1 MRELSCYQD
10 SAREPEITWPVA
22 APPLRLVARPI
33 TFMSWAKYRQQ
44 PDPAESRL
52 VVQNHTV
59 NMACVTEYVSCA
71 YHSSQPVSTGRT
83 CNDQEIAAGANKWYY
98 YATSSIDCAV
108 RVRQSRYNQG
118 TKISCCSTS
127 LCNKPDPV
135 MDNSTL
141 VVQQPE
147 LLPAN
152 LICHMD
158 LADKAYGP
166 LAPHGVVFG
175 LVPSSRISWEHTV
188 LVGNSTYASLEIDA
202 CARYEYVP
210 CPRVGSNVLGLPD
223 ATCTPER
230 VGVPS
235 WAHRYLPMHECML
248 MQEDV
253 SPRAGPLKSVSNVTC
268 CNTDGCN
275 APLPE
280 AATQQVLAAPLALE
294 LASNTM
300 QCYESMQLGELISQ
314 DVPRAVRPHYFDKS
328 EVTVSLRGWTPRSHT
343 GDFHYHGTAFTY
355 VCYSAKVDL
364 CATGGKSCSALEAA
378 AGVWEWQ
385 YSLQPLP
392 SCWQQQK
399 GVANG
404 TLLSHQHVTC
414 CVSDLCNK
422 PDPALDPVTQ
432 VRNCIQS
439 AEVSTSCHMSLQGL
453 AACLMIAAL
462 SRRCC

>member
-1 MRELSCYQD
+1 MHADPVADPNAIPVAVPAMRELSCYQD
-10 SAREPEITWPVA
+10 SARELGITWSP
-22 APPLRLVARPI
+22 RSLVARPI
-33 TFMSWAKYRQQ
+33 TLMSWAKYRQQ

-59 NMACVTEYVSCA
+59 NMACVTEYVNCA
-71 YHSSQPVSTGRT
+71 YHSSQPVSSGRV

-98 YATSSIDCAV
+98 YATSSIDCAF
-108 RVRQSRYNQG
+108 RVWQSKYNQG
-118 TKISCCSTS
+118 TNISCCSTP
-127 LCNKPDPV
+127 LCNKPDPI

-147 LLPAN
+147 PLSAN
-152 LICHMD
+152 LTCHMD
-158 LADKAYGP
+158 LANEAYGP

-175 LVPSSRISWEHTV
+175 LVPSSRISWEHTMMV
-188 LVGNSTYASLEIDA
+188 ANRTYASLEIDA

-210 CPRVGSNVLGLPD
+210 CPRVGFNAVGFED
-223 ATCTPER
+223 ATCTPDR
-230 VGVPS
+230 VGLPA
-235 WAHRYLPMHECML
+235 WAHRYLPMYECML
-248 MQEDV
+248 MREDV
-253 SPRAGPLKSVSNVTC
+253 SPRAGPLKGVSNVTC

-300 QCYESMQLGELISQ
+300 QCYESMQIGELISQ
-314 DVPRAVRPHYFDKS
+314 DVARAVRPRDFDTS
-328 EVTVSLRGWTPRSHT
+328 YVTLSLLRGWTPRYHS
-343 GDFHYHGTAFTY
+343 GDVHYYGTAFTY
-355 VCYSAKVDL
+355 VCYSAMVDL
-364 CATGGKSCSALEAA
+364 CATDGKSCSALEAA

-399 GVANG
+399 GVAKG

-422 PDPALDPVTQ
+422 PDPSLDPFTQ
-432 VRNCIQS
+432 VRNALQS
-439 AEVSTSCHMSLQGL
+439 ADVSTSCQMCLQG
-453 AACLMIAAL
+453 
-462 SRRCC
+462 